1 MPYNPTIHNRRS
13 IRLQGFDYSETG
25 SYFITIC
32 TYKKEHLF
40 GEIVNSE
47 MKLNLLGQFAYN
59 QWKQIP
65 QRFENVELNEFVI
78 MPNHIHGII
87 VIVSGRGEGL
97 ENSHNFPPKSTFSNP
112 SPLQDHSTSRFN
124 GTVPGSI
131 GAIIQN
137 FKSGTSRKI
146 NAMPDMKNV
155 KIWQI
160 NYYDHIIRDR
170 EDYDRIV
177 EYIRDNPSNW
187 EKDELY

>member
-1 MPYNPTIHNRRS
+1 MHVYNKFLPNPQIGFVLDKLLLFHPKQNHINPLNGKLIMPYNPAIHNRHS
-13 IRLQGFDYSETG
+13 IRLQGYDYSETG

-47 MKLNLLGQFAYN
+47 IKLNLIGQYAYH

-97 ENSHNFPPKSTFSNP
+97 ENKCRFPPKSTFSNP
-112 SPLQDHSTSRFN
+112 SPLVS
-124 GTVPGSI
+124 
-131 GAIIQN
+131 
-137 FKSGTSRKI
+137 
-146 NAMPDMKNV
+146 
-155 KIWQI
+155 
-160 NYYDHIIRDR
+160 
-170 EDYDRIV
+170 
-177 EYIRDNPSNW
+177 
-187 EKDELY
+187 